1 MHSTGFGRLEK
12 GRRGTRGGL
21 WRRKSSLHSNRFGR
35 DRSPLFGELERGRR
49 ESLKAKLEH
58 AQDLMSHVS
67 RELEVV
73 VERALDALIRELS
86 NKRWGK
92 PDKPRRS
99 RGRSLRAG

>member
-1 MHSTGFGRLEK
+1 
-12 GRRGTRGGL
+12 
-21 WRRKSSLHSNRFGR
+21 
-35 DRSPLFGELERGRR
+35 
-49 ESLKAKLEH
+49 
-58 AQDLMSHVS
+58 MSHVS

>member
-21 WRRKSSLHSNRFGR
+21 WRRKISLHSNRFGG
-35 DRSPLFGELERGRR
+35 DRSPLIGELELGRR

-73 VERALDALIRELS
+73 VEATGIGGGMDPPMVGSIAEATI
-86 NKRWGK
+86 
-92 PDKPRRS
+92 
-99 RGRSLRAG
+99 